1 MQTITAIVEFCSVT
15 GLYVGFI
22 PGLPGAHSHGETQE
36 ELNENL
42 KEVVSMILEEGKPEM
57 EGEEFVSHKRW

>member
-22 PGLPGAHSHGETQE
+22 PGLPSAHSQGETLE

-57 EGEEFVSHKRW
+57 AT